1 MGLTWLLYELC
12 KDSGRKAD
20 RLRKLF
26 KPVLVRQGSTA
37 AKESTSPYI
46 LLNAV
51 HYLSM
56 SFWELAAVLMPEVCL
71 ENTLG
76 WYPLSAHFLL
86 LEGQCS
92 LRGSKTM
99 KESKLFFRGLG
110 KQTNGQK
117 GKKEFYLNFLKKEM
131 NYGLHL
137 FEEDLWSLNE

>member
-46 LLNAV
+46 LLNAA
-51 HYLSM
+51 HLSL
-56 SFWELAAVLMPEVCL
+56 SFWELAAVLMPAVCL

-86 LEGQCS
+86 LEGQRS

-110 KQTNGQK
+110 KQTNER
-117 GKKEFYLNFLKKEM
+117 KERKTFI
-131 NYGLHL
+131 
-137 FEEDLWSLNE
+137 